1 MERAS
6 ARGKAALLPVV
17 WGAGGLVMSVWDN
30 LPDDTSA
37 GDPRAPWNEP
47 DEDEERSDYEQ
58 RHYDRLRGDDYLLF
72 GFPSS
77 TGNHD

>member
-1 MERAS
+1 
-6 ARGKAALLPVV
+6 
-17 WGAGGLVMSVWDN
+17 MSVWDN

-47 DEDEERSDYEQ
+47 DEDERSEDEEQ
-58 RHYDRLRGDDYLLF
+58 RLYDWLCGYDWLLF

-77 TGNHD
+77 TGDHA